1 MVILLH
7 SETRNVFS
15 LNNHSKLA
23 ALQAAFKFSRDVSS
37 DKQNPFEAG
46 TKGNSGILSP
56 KFLNDSGPVKSIT
69 NIKRWTFNQTLAP
82 KKGLHSS
89 YYCTPYFNNEIFDF
103 LENIRTT

>member
-23 ALQAAFKFSRDVSS
+23 ALQAALKFSRDVSS
-37 DKQNPFEAG
+37 DKQKPFEAG

-56 KFLNDSGPVKSIT
+56 KFLNDSGPVKRIT
-69 NIKRWTFNQTLAP
+69 NIK
-82 KKGLHSS
+82 
-89 YYCTPYFNNEIFDF
+89 
-103 LENIRTT
+103 